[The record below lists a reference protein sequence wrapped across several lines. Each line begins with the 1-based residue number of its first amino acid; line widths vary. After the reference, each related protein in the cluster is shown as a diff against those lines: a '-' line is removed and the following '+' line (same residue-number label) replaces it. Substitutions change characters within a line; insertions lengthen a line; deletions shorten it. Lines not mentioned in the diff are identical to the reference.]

1 MLRLLIVAF
10 VSAAALP
17 ASAQASEALKKAR
30 VPPEVLLADLGI
42 GSSDEEIARQVAAAS
57 AYPLGSRENPVRVG
71 GPQGQQD
78 YIARLRCVD
87 GSEPRTS
94 MREDAGIGAFGSVV
108 QGFHLDCGAAAPGK
122 VRLVMDMYH
131 AEHREE
137 GAPVGFRIV
146 PAP

>member
-1 MLRLLIVAF
+1 LMVAAVAVF
-10 VSAAALP
+10 AAAAP
-17 ASAQASEALKKAR
+17 ASAQGSEALKQAR
-30 VPPEVLLADLGI
+30 VSPEALLADLGV

-57 AYPLGSRENPVRVG
+57 AHPLGTRENPVRVG

-78 YIARLRCVD
+78 YITRLRCED
-87 GSEPRTS
+87 GREPKTS
-94 MREDAGIGAFGSVV
+94 IREDAGIGAFGSVV
-108 QGFHLDCGAAAPGK
+108 QAFQLDCGAAAPGN

-137 GAPVGFRIV
+137 RAPLGFRIV